1 MSLPSKFKIE
11 LQFSCPIKFLDQS
24 NHMGVNY
31 AGAFVR
37 IGWQVDWRLEVGG
50 VDRQFVNVVAE
61 RTCACAGL
69 MSLASAE
76 HDARYFNPCGDG

>member
-1 MSLPSKFKIE
+1 
-11 LQFSCPIKFLDQS
+11 
-24 NHMGVNY
+24 MGVNY

-37 IGWQVDWRLEVGG
+37 IGWQADWRLEVGD

-76 HDARYFNPCGDG
+76 HDARYFNPCCDG